1 MAENL
6 VNLRKASPLS
16 APPPGRPGLP
26 HVSCTASTMG
36 MLAIILGSL
45 AALSPPCRATD
56 VRVVAVTPGESADL
70 VIEDGAPVTIQV
82 GQTIEGVKLLR
93 ANMDGAVV
101 SAEGITETL
110 PLVADGSIDHAAP
123 SSTVRLSADAHGQFL
138 THGAVNG
145 QPVQFVVDTGATLMA
160 LSRPEATRIGLDYR
174 GGRPATVETA
184 NGEARGWRVSVGS
197 VRLGEV
203 TVRDVDAIVI
213 DNDALRM
220 GLLGMSFLDRFDM
233 HREGSTLVL
242 RRR

>member
-56 VRVVAVTPGESADL
+56 VRVVAVTPGASADL

-101 SAEGITETL
+101 SAEGTTEAL
-110 PLVADGSIDHAAP
+110 PLGKLCTGRRAEADGWLSHEEESGEPGVGLPIAACA
-123 SSTVRLSADAHGQFL
+123 VRGTRPMVLSAL
-138 THGAVNG
+138 TGRASPAAAAAQGGN
-145 QPVQFVVDTGATLMA
+145 
-160 LSRPEATRIGLDYR
+160 SRPDQLRA
-174 GGRPATVETA
+174 PVER
-184 NGEARGWRVSVGS
+184 ARGAEEAVGTPAG
-197 VRLGEV
+197 V
-203 TVRDVDAIVI
+203 
-213 DNDALRM
+213 
-220 GLLGMSFLDRFDM
+220 
-233 HREGSTLVL
+233 HRG
-242 RRR
+242 R